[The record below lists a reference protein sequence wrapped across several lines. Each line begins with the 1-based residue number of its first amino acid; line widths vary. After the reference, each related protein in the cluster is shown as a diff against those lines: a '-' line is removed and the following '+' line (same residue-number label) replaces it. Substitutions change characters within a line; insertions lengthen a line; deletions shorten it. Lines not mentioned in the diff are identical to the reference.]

1 MDAVAKRQL
10 ALATFVL
17 IQSAKMVD
25 WWNFQLSAGMLWG
38 SSPYLTSVSSL
49 LLRWTIM
56 EGIFM
61 LLLWLAKVP
70 RLTFTLTVS
79 LVITTVF
86 TGLNVSILLGLPLA
100 LRSFRGIL
108 TSTSMVTIRREEA
121 GGGDVDLV
129 IDDIAGSRDQ
139 FIEGMLVAL

>member
-17 IQSAKMVD
+17 IQSAKVVD
-25 WWNFQLSAGMLWG
+25 WWNFQLSTGMLGG
-38 SSPYLTSVSSL
+38 SSPYLASVSGL

-61 LLLWLAKVP
+61 LLLWLVKVP
-70 RLTFTLTVS
+70 RLTFTLAVS
-79 LVITTVF
+79 LAITAVF
-86 TGLNVSILLGLPLA
+86 TGVNASILLGLPLA
-100 LRSFRGIL
+100 LRSLRDML
-108 TSTSMVTIRREEA
+108 VPTAMVTIGRERAESN
-121 GGGDVDLV
+121 VDLV

-139 FIEGMLVAL
+139 FIEGM